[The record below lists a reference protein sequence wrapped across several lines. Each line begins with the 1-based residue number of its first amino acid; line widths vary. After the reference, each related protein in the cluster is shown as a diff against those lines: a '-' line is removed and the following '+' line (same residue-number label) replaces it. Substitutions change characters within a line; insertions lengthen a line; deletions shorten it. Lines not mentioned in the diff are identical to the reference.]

1 MKSKPLIKILP
12 ILGFL
17 CCLTQNA
24 PAAAEEEAKPV
35 RKYDSRRFRSGLPYI
50 IGETPEQP
58 AIVKPAA
65 SAAPAATPNTGS
77 LALPDRRIG
86 FQPVRKDSASRL
98 SAHEKTGETPIGQDR
113 RDAYPPAK
121 LTSLAATPAPQA
133 KPNKGF
139 FSFLTNPPPA
149 KKRKSIAA
157 PTPAAEIAVAKP
169 AKPAPVTPVA
179 PQAKPAPRPFA
190 FLFNQ
195 PARKPKAARAP
206 KVPNENIATPTTQR
220 KPLFS
225 FLQKKEPPK
234 ALLVESTPSVKKT
247 ATNPAVRA
255 TANQDLSTRTK
266 PDSNDGLRLPDMLTL
281 PGEDEFQSTSPAAP
295 PSGGGT
301 GAVISRPPTDPP
313 SRPKAKEK
321 DGE

>member
-17 CCLTQNA
+17 CCLTHNA
-24 PAAAEEEAKPV
+24 PAAAEEDAKPV

-50 IGETPEQP
+50 IGETPKQP

-65 SAAPAATPNTGS
+65 PAQVEAAP
-77 LALPDRRIG
+77 
-86 FQPVRKDSASRL
+86 
-98 SAHEKTGETPIGQDR
+98 
-113 RDAYPPAK
+113 
-121 LTSLAATPAPQA
+121 AATPAPQA

-149 KKRKSIAA
+149 KKRRSIAA

-169 AKPAPVTPVA
+169 AAPAPVTPVA

-195 PARKPKAARAP
+195 PARKPKAVRTP
-206 KVPNENIATPTTQR
+206 KVPNENIATPTPQR

-234 ALLVESTPSVKKT
+234 ALLVESTPAVKKT
-247 ATNPAVRA
+247 ATNPAVRVN
-255 TANQDLSTRTK
+255 ANQDLPSRTQL
-266 PDSNDGLRLPDMLTL
+266 DSNDGLRLPDMLTL